1 MKNILKT
8 LLRKNELT
16 PDPNDMIAVVSSMGK
31 IDKSG
36 LIDAVMDE
44 GIELKRETV
53 EDIVTRYNRI
63 AAGFAARGWNVNT
76 GLVYLR
82 AVITGAIW
90 GKKYDPEK
98 NGLYVSATQ
107 GPEIRKELVNT
118 EVEILGEKADLINI
132 FQVVN
137 MQTKAADGTL
147 TRNRNAQ
154 VEGAYIKVTGDN
166 PAVGVYLENVDS
178 GAEYKFAEEYIVL
191 NNPSKLLLLI
201 PSDLDNGVYRLK
213 VTTQFSSAKQLLV
226 TPRQTVFEQ
235 ELTVI

>member
-36 LIDAVMDE
+36 LIDALMEE
-44 GIELKRETV
+44 GLELKRETV
-53 EDIVTRYNRI
+53 EDIVTRYNRV

-82 AVITGAIW
+82 AVITGAIL

-154 VEGAYIKVTGDN
+154 
-166 PAVGVYLENVDS
+166 
-178 GAEYKFAEEYIVL
+178 
-191 NNPSKLLLLI
+191 
-201 PSDLDNGVYRLK
+201 
-213 VTTQFSSAKQLLV
+213 
-226 TPRQTVFEQ
+226 
-235 ELTVI
+235 